1 MRNTVDDAQLIC
13 ETFNRN
19 TRILLL
25 KSQRLANADQS
36 PCATDQIGSASQNF
50 LGFFT
55 SKTIFLT
62 KCPHAGSHWIKIGD
76 TLKKWP
82 AKERFWELCQS
93 QVHIG
98 NVFLK
103 KETAHNTNVLFEWK
117 EKFFSLIITGVKTL
131 SKKLLTQFF

>member
-25 KSQRLANADQS
+25 KPCKCGPFSVCDGPDRLCISKFLRFFHIQNDFF
-36 PCATDQIGSASQNF
+36 DKMSA
-50 LGFFT
+50 
-55 SKTIFLT
+55 
-62 KCPHAGSHWIKIGD
+62 CRV
-76 TLKKWP
+76 TLNKNRGHSEKWP